1 MVKLKKLVSAWEGES
16 MYNYNYEQKQIVLT
30 NILGSFLQLDETEQE
45 LLAKTC
51 HVQLFTYNEIIE
63 LSMRPSDSLYFVVS
77 GLVACRTFGQEAN
90 EVNYLQFYKQ
100 GQCFLS
106 LDSFSAQEK
115 LNLELVAFDREVIL
129 VKIPSKIV
137 MLLRERSRSFEMFLF
152 LELKAQLERMLIF
165 ELYCYQLFAKNRVIA
180 SLCYLAL
187 FYGQDQHNGW
197 ICLPHKMTRGILAS
211 FARTSRSSVTEVLTQ
226 LVAENLALTG
236 RYKLLLDKNFV
247 LKQLKGSILETFE
260 HK

>member
-1 MVKLKKLVSAWEGES
+1 MVKFKKPVSALEGES

-30 NILGSFLQLDETEQE
+30 NILGSFLQLDETEQK
-45 LLAKTC
+45 LLAETC

-63 LSMRPSDSLYFVVS
+63 LSARPSDSLYFMVS
-77 GLVACRTFGQEAN
+77 GLVACRTFAREAE
-90 EVNYLQFYKQ
+90 EVDYLQFYKQ

-106 LDSFSAQEK
+106 LDSFSSQEK
-115 LNLELVAFDREVIL
+115 LNLELVAFDGEVTL

-197 ICLPHKMTRGILAS
+197 ICLPHKLTRGILAS

-236 RYKLLLDKNFV
+236 RYKMLLDKNFV
-247 LKQLKGSILETFE
+247 LEQFE
-260 HK
+260 GFCFRDF